1 MSNTNSNT
9 GVMIRKPAGT
19 CNPSPCAT
27 GDFTLSGVNFAAAG
41 TGNSLVDQVGGNT
54 LQDLFIAF
62 YAVGHTG
69 GTKGQLR
76 PKVIST
82 SPNLTDGTTGGGGN
96 PH

>member
-1 MSNTNSNT
+1 
-9 GVMIRKPAGT
+9 MILKPTGT
-19 CNPSPCAT
+19 CGDNPCAT
-27 GDFTLSGVNFAAAG
+27 GDVTLSGINYAAAG

-54 LQDLFIAF
+54 LQNLFIAF

-69 GTKGQLR
+69 GSKGSLR
-76 PKVIST
+76 PTVIST